1 MGGLSHKV
9 HQGESISTE
18 FIRRRKDGSQ
28 LHVSILVAPIRVAQ
42 GQIAVYAI
50 YRDITERK
58 QAEERMRLA
67 DQILSTVDNLV
78 LVANAQGE
86 ITYASPSVSR
96 ILGYSPEEV
105 MGESWLNLTR
115 EEDNAGQEERDYLS
129 LAASHEEAA
138 LRTSYERQVRDK
150 QGEQRWILWQD
161 TKGPDNSL
169 IGIGADIT
177 ERKQA
182 EKELKQAKEAAETA
196 NLAKSAFLAN
206 MSHEL
211 RTPLHGI
218 LSFASFGLQKA
229 TTAPQTSS
237 WAALGISTLVAT
249 SSSPC
254 SMTCSI
260 WPSWSPVR

>member
-1 MGGLSHKV
+1 
-9 HQGESISTE
+9 
-18 FIRRRKDGSQ
+18 
-28 LHVSILVAPIRVAQ
+28 
-42 GQIAVYAI
+42 
-50 YRDITERK
+50 
-58 QAEERMRLA
+58 MRLA

-115 EEDNAGQEERDYLS
+115 EEDNARQEERDYLS
-129 LAASHEEAA
+129 LAANHEEAA

-196 NLAKSAFLAN
+196 DLAKSAFLAN

-211 RTPLHGI
+211 RTPCTAY
-218 LSFASFGLQKA
+218 SASRALASKKPPPP
-229 TTAPQTSS
+229 PQTSS
-237 WAALGISTLVAT
+237 WATLGISTLVAT

-254 SMTCSI
+254 SMPCSI